1 MLIVMASLLHM
12 NNCRIHVVYVQLISV
27 RLLVQFKKKKRL
39 VVVFDRP
46 CSKFVVLLLFRLY
59 SCTFVNVDAV
69 NGMSFTLF
77 SGRKGKNVH
86 FDVCIFITPFPLN
99 IMYTVLFDQVL
110 F

>member
-1 MLIVMASLLHM
+1 M
-12 NNCRIHVVYVQLISV
+12 
-27 RLLVQFKKKKRL
+27 
-39 VVVFDRP
+39 VFDRP
-46 CSKFVVLLLFRLY
+46 CSKFVVMLLFRLY
-59 SCTFVNVDAV
+59 SCTFVNIYAV

-77 SGRKGKNVH
+77 WGEKGKNVH

>member
-1 MLIVMASLLHM
+1 M
-12 NNCRIHVVYVQLISV
+12 
-27 RLLVQFKKKKRL
+27 
-39 VVVFDRP
+39 VFDRP
-46 CSKFVVLLLFRLY
+46 CSKFVVMLLFRLY
-59 SCTFVNVDAV
+59 SCTFVNVYAV

-77 SGRKGKNVH
+77 WGDEGKDVH

>member
-1 MLIVMASLLHM
+1 M
-12 NNCRIHVVYVQLISV
+12 
-27 RLLVQFKKKKRL
+27 
-39 VVVFDRP
+39 VFDRP
-46 CSKFVVLLLFRLY
+46 CSKFVVMLLFRLY
-59 SCTFVNVDAV
+59 SCTFVNVYAV

-77 SGRKGKNVH
+77 WGEKGKHVH